1 MDIQPANQEQEILHE
16 DICEYVAQLQLHMSL
31 QARNLVPNLTCN
43 AMNNSRQ
50 QLLQETQ
57 TMAEKFASRQSF

>member
-1 MDIQPANQEQEILHE
+1 MDIQPANQEPELFRE

-31 QARNLVPNLTCN
+31 QARNLVPNLASNT
-43 AMNNSRQ
+43 MNSSRQ

-57 TMAEKFASRQSF
+57 AIAEKFVSRQSL